1 MLFQSRAQAGAK
13 LAQELL
19 ALDLR
24 DPFVLAI
31 PRGGLPVG
39 GSVSRTLG
47 CPLDV
52 IPLVKIPIPWSP
64 DANYGTAAPD
74 GSMALNTPLINRL
87 ELSRPEIELAAGP
100 AVHEAQRRELLYRK
114 AALFPSLNG
123 KSVVIVDDGLG
134 SGYSMLAAVDF
145 VKKKDPRMIV
155 AAAPVASEAAFRM
168 LATLPQV
175 NLLFVLVRDPEA
187 VFSLDSYY
195 RDFTPVTDDDVVR
208 FLTE

>member
-1 MLFQSRAQAGAK
+1 M
-13 LAQELL
+13 
-19 ALDLR
+19 
-24 DPFVLAI
+24 
-31 PRGGLPVG
+31 
-39 GSVSRTLG
+39 
-47 CPLDV
+47 
-52 IPLVKIPIPWSP
+52 
-64 DANYGTAAPD
+64 
-74 GSMALNTPLINRL
+74 
-87 ELSRPEIELAAGP
+87 
-100 AVHEAQRRELLYRK
+100 HEAQRRELLYRK